1 MSIADKLS
9 YLLETKA
16 LIKAA
21 IEAKGVEVPDDATF
35 RDYAELIA
43 SIKTGGGSNQ
53 IVTYIGDRLL
63 MTDIADTID
72 VEVQ

>member
-21 IEAKGVEVPDDATF
+21 IEAKGVTVPDNATF
-35 RDYAELIA
+35 RDYANLIA
-43 SIKTGGGSNQ
+43 SIKTGGSNQ
-53 IVTYIGDRLL
+53 IVTYVGDRLL
-63 MTDIADTID
+63 MTDITDTIN

>member
-1 MSIADKLS
+1 MSTLADKLS

-21 IEAKGVEVPDDATF
+21 IESKGVTVPDDATF
-35 RDYAELIA
+35 RDYATLIE
-43 SIKTGGGSNQ
+43 SIQTGGNNQ
-53 IVTYIGDRLL
+53 LVTYIGDRLL